1 MAASKI
7 DTIYVKFMGDARS
20 YLAASAAVSR
30 SMDVITAKARAM
42 GLALTKFVALP
53 LAAIGG
59 MSVVAFAKMDKAMT
73 KSLSIMGDVSDT
85 MRNDMQQE
93 AIRLAMVTNISQEK
107 IAEGYFFLAS
117 AGLNAAQSLKA
128 IPQVTQFAVAGSFD
142 LARATDLL
150 TDAQSALGLTVDDN
164 AQNMLNMARVADVLT
179 SANTQAN
186 ATVEQ
191 FSIALTSKAATSMRV
206 FNLEIEEGV
215 AVLAAYADQ
224 GIKAELAG
232 TSYDRVLR
240 LLSKSALENREAHAE
255 FGLSVFDA
263 TGKMRGM
270 VPILKDLE
278 RGMKDMSEEEKVAT
292 LAALGFEARIQQA
305 IFPLIGMSD
314 QIAEYKK
321 NLEQA
326 GGTTDEVANKIMKG
340 FTSQM
345 AVTWNHLKA
354 VAREIGERLAPGIL
368 RLGKAI
374 RVMSNAWLGL
384 SGAVKTAIVWLGKT
398 TVIMATLALTV
409 PFVTAAIGFMAARTL
424 LLARPLALIAL
435 IGSKFLAT
443 LLKIGKIA
451 IWIINPFSK
460 IRLAILAIVGVMTAL
475 FVYFKGDGS
484 FAKAWQIVA
493 SSIESAKHAVLGFF
507 ENWDTNWPRLKEIFV
522 EFYENLGAN
531 FLAIL
536 KNMMT
541 NVKAFVMFT
550 VEAFGI
556 LVGWFLVNGESIAIA
571 FASALIDGF
580 VKAFNY
586 VQSLM
591 AKFSAAM
598 VNIFVVMSISIVRVF
613 GTAMQGVMRAVQ
625 KAVLYTIRIM
635 AALKNMDVGKAMSL
649 AVGGAQSVAMDLS
662 VAAVQ
667 AAAQAGAAAKAAMQP
682 LVNAFQSGLAEG
694 MTTDD
699 LMGSLGDAFNTAGF
713 VNPLAGTTLDDFGG
727 FDTTRGGSNLPQSI
741 DPWAQEMAEEAR
753 LNGWDIPVDLDTDD
767 AKKKGKDA
775 ADEIASNFMMSLGIE
790 TGSAIDQQSKA
801 IVAMSNARN
810 ERNAKFIAAEKA
822 EAARKK
828 AEREAARAER
838 EKQKAAQEKA
848 WKDQLTKLTDITT
861 ILKKI
866 EKNGG
871 LGTANFR

>member
-30 SMDVITAKARAM
+30 SMDAISAKARAM
-42 GLALTKFVALP
+42 GIALTKFVALP

-85 MRNDMQQE
+85 MRNDLQQE
-93 AIRLAMVTNISQEK
+93 AIRLAMVTNISQDK

-117 AGLNAAQSLKA
+117 AGLNAAQALKA
-128 IPQVTQFAVAGSFD
+128 VPTVTQFAVAGSFD

-150 TDAQSALGLTVDDN
+150 TDAQSALGLTVKDN
-164 AQNMLNMARVADVLT
+164 SQNMLNMTRVADVLT
-179 SANTQAN
+179 KANTQAN

-215 AVLAAYADQ
+215 AVLSAYADQ

-240 LLSKSALENREAHAE
+240 LLSKSALDNREAHDA

-263 TGKMRGM
+263 SGKMRGM

-292 LAALGFEARIQQA
+292 LASLGFEARIQQA

-314 QIAEYKK
+314 KIAEYKK
-321 NLEQA
+321 NLEAA
-326 GGTTDEVANKIMKG
+326 GGAMDEVANKIMKG

-345 AVTWNHLKA
+345 AVTFNHMKA

-374 RVMSNAWLGL
+374 RILSNAWLGL
-384 SGAVKTAIVWLGKT
+384 SDSTKTAIVWLGKT
-398 TVIMATLALTV
+398 AVLMATLSLTV
-409 PFVTAAIGFMAARTL
+409 PFVAGAIGFLGARMAI
-424 LLARPLALIAL
+424 LARPLAMIAL
-435 IGSKFLAT
+435 VGGKFLAT
-443 LLKIGKIA
+443 LKTIAKVA

-460 IRLAILAIVGVMTAL
+460 IRLAVMAIVAAMGAL
-475 FVYFKGDGS
+475 FVYFKGEGDMG
-484 FAKAWQIVA
+484 KAWKLIA
-493 SSIESAKHAVLGFF
+493 DSIETAKHAVLGFF
-507 ENWDTNWPRLKEIFV
+507 ENWDTNWPRLKGIFQD
-522 EFYENLGAN
+522 FYNNLGTN
-531 FLAIL
+531 FLAVL
-536 KNMMT
+536 DNMKT

-550 VEAFGI
+550 AEAFGI
-556 LVGWFLVNGESIAIA
+556 LVGWFVANGESIAIA

-598 VNIFVVMSISIVRVF
+598 VNIFVVMGVAIVRVF

-625 KAVLYTIRIM
+625 KTVLYTVKIM
-635 AALKNMDVGKAMSL
+635 AALKNMDVGKALSL
-649 AVGGAQSVAMDLS
+649 AIGGAQSVAMDLS
-662 VAAVQ
+662 LAAVQ
-667 AAAQAGAAAKAAMQP
+667 AAGQAGAAAKAAVQP
-682 LVNAFQSGLAEG
+682 LVNAFQNGLVEG

-699 LMGSLGDAFNTAGF
+699 LMGSLGDAFNNSGF

-727 FDTTRGGSNLPQSI
+727 FDTTRGGVLPQSI
-741 DPWAQEMAEEAR
+741 DPYAQ
-753 LNGWDIPVDLDTDD
+753 DILDQERMGEWGIDLDLDTDD
-767 AKKKGKDA
+767 AKDKGKDA
-775 ADEIASNFMMSLGIE
+775 AADIASNFKMSLGID
-790 TGSAIDQQSKA
+790 TGSVMDQQSKA

-828 AEREAARAER
+828 AERQAAAKER
-838 EKQKAAQEKA
+838 EEAKAAKEKA
-848 WKDQLTKLTDITT
+848 WKEQLKQLTDIAT

-866 EKNGG
+866 EKGGG